1 LDSFCAGSQADAIL
15 KAFQLAVGAMAFAL
29 ALTVV
34 LGRWVTA
41 NEYWLGAL
49 VRSAALIAL
58 AVLALSRFGSIWYWI
73 LLPLALV
80 PLVDEWGGLSVTAWL
95 NQSRHLRLS
104 RALTAAAEHPAN
116 PVLRMNVG
124 GALLETGHTEAGLA
138 ALEQAVASAPEDSR
152 ELLNTMAAE
161 ARQEFVRHCPAC
173 RHPNPSWARAC
184 RRCLRAV
191 TGGPLV
197 RGLLWLSRPALLR
210 LRRPPRPGLPPKG
223 TSSLGGYTET

>member
-1 LDSFCAGSQADAIL
+1 MDSFCAGSQADAIL

-41 NEYWLGAL
+41 NENWLGVL

-58 AVLALSRFGSIWYWI
+58 AVVALSRFGSIWYWV
-73 LLPLALV
+73 LLPLAVV
-80 PLVDEWGGLSVTAWL
+80 PLVDEWGGLNLSSWL
-95 NQSRHLRLS
+95 SQGQHQRLS
-104 RALTAAAEHPAN
+104 RALSAAAEQPTNAI
-116 PVLRMNVG
+116 LRLHEG
-124 GALLETGHTEAGLA
+124 TALLETGQTEAGLA
-138 ALEQAVASAPEDSR
+138 TLEEGIALAPPDSLD
-152 ELLNTMAAE
+152 LLNTMAAD
-161 ARQEFVRHCPAC
+161 ARQHFVRPCPRC
-173 RHPNPSWARAC
+173 GHPNPSWARAC

-210 LRRPPRPGLPPKG
+210 LRRAPRPGLPPKG